1 MKQQSQANITM
12 DNQTLLNYDAD
23 IMPSELSVS
32 AAPSYHKPTPLG
44 HNK

>member
-1 MKQQSQANITM
+1 MSQANMTM

-32 AAPSYHKPTPLG
+32 AAPSTHHHATPLAL
-44 HNK
+44 NK